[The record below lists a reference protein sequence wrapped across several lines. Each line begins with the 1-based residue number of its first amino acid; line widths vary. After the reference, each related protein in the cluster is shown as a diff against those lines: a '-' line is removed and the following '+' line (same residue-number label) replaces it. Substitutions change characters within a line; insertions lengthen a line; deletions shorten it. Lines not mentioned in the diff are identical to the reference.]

1 MDSKQMA
8 FAAFTGEE
16 VAAGDNSKAWIFF
29 SPGHSEGNLKSLYSK
44 PGLPNIAYFDS

>member
-16 VAAGDNSKAWIFF
+16 VAAGDNSKACFF
-29 SPGHSEGNLKSLYSK
+29 GSAVYSESNFKRLHVEVK
-44 PGLPNIAYFDS
+44 LPNLADVY

>member
-16 VAAGDNSKAWIFF
+16 VAAGDNSKAFVLVQQF
-29 SPGHSEGNLKSLYSK
+29 YSESNFKSLHVEVK
-44 PGLPNIAYFDS
+44 LPNLADVH

>member
-16 VAAGDNSKAWIFF
+16 VAAGDNSKAFVLVQQFIQKVT
-29 SPGHSEGNLKSLYSK
+29 SRVYMLR
-44 PGLPNIAYFDS
+44 

>member
-29 SPGHSEGNLKSLYSK
+29 HQVIRKVT
-44 PGLPNIAYFDS
+44 